1 MFARTRAKFLM
12 MAVLVAII
20 AFAVV
25 EGLYWWRHVTV
36 TSAWLGADFTIMG
49 SGVNGRIKRIDVQK
63 GDTVKAGALL
73 ATMDSEIAELDAV
86 SLEADLAQARA
97 QKTLVENE
105 LSAFQQDI
113 SDQIK
118 TQETII
124 VLQNRELETLKQRL
138 GIAQSTMARNAK
150 LIKRQVM
157 SRKTND
163 TSKDRALEITSELR
177 ELQTK
182 ISEKQ
187 RKIAEL
193 KGTTTQEAIFKS
205 RIEVID
211 RGIEKLEVRIQQAQ
225 RELTKMH
232 IYAPINA
239 VVNDVYVNA
248 GVYVEDGDRVFV
260 LHDPAKLWIEAPV
273 DDSQVRHVSVGQR
286 VEVDI
291 EAYPYVEFTGKVVA
305 VGQATVGSMTG
316 NNDASRGA
324 PKIPVR
330 IALDPSDHPLWP
342 GVRATVHI
350 RIR

>member
-1 MFARTRAKFLM
+1 M

-36 TSAWLGADFTIMG
+36 TSAWLGADFTTMG
-49 SGVNGRIKRIDVQK
+49 SSVNGRIKRIHVQM
-63 GDTVKAGALL
+63 GDTVEAGTLL
-73 ATMDSEIAELDAV
+73 ATMDSEIAELDAM
-86 SLEADLAQARA
+86 SLEADLEQARA
-97 QKTLVENE
+97 QKALVESE

-113 SDQIK
+113 RDQIK
-118 TQETII
+118 TQET
-124 VLQNRELETLKQRL
+124 VLALQSRELETLKRRL
-138 GIAQSTMARNAK
+138 SIAQSTRGRNAK
-150 LIKRQVM
+150 LIKSGVI
-157 SRKTND
+157 SKKTND
-163 TSKDRALEITSELR
+163 AARDRALEITSELR

-182 ISEKQ
+182 LSEKQ

-193 KGTTTQEAIFKS
+193 NGTTTQEAIFRS
-205 RIEVID
+205 RIEVIN
-211 RGIEKLEVRIQQAQ
+211 RGIKKLEVRIQQSRRLLA
-225 RELTKMH
+225 KMH
-232 IYAPINA
+232 IYTPINA

-248 GVYVEDGDRVFV
+248 GTYVEDGDRVFL

-273 DDSQVRHVSVGQR
+273 DDSAVRHVSVGQR

-291 EAYPYVEFTGKVVA
+291 EAYPYVEFTGTVA
-305 VGQATVGSMTG
+305 AIGHVTVGSMTG
-316 NNDASRGA
+316 DNDASRGA
-324 PKIPVR
+324 PKLPVR

>member
-1 MFARTRAKFLM
+1 
-12 MAVLVAII
+12 LVAP
-20 AFAVV
+20 
-25 EGLYWWRHVTV
+25 RHRDNFTV
-36 TSAWLGADFTIMG
+36 MG
-49 SGVNGRIKRIDVQK
+49 SGVNGQIKRIEVQK
-63 GDTVKAGALL
+63 GDTVKAGTLL

-150 LIKRQVM
+150 LIERQVM

-163 TSKDRALEITSELR
+163 TSKDRAP
-177 ELQTK
+177 
-182 ISEKQ
+182 EKQ

>member
-1 MFARTRAKFLM
+1 MLARTRAKFLI
-12 MAVLVAII
+12 MAVFVGII

-36 TSAWLGADFTIMG
+36 TSAWLGADFTVMG
-49 SGVNGRIKRIDVQK
+49 SGVNGRIERIEVQK
-63 GDTVKAGALL
+63 GDTVKTGTLL

-86 SLEADLAQARA
+86 SLEADLAQERA

-113 SDQIK
+113 RDQIE

-124 VLQNRELETLKQRL
+124 ALQSRELETLMRRL
-138 GIAQSTMARNAK
+138 RIAQSTMARNAK
-150 LIKRQVM
+150 LIRRQVI
-157 SRKTND
+157 SRTTND
-163 TSKDRALEITSELR
+163 TSKDRELEITSELR
-177 ELQTK
+177 ELETT

-193 KGTTTQEAIFKS
+193 KGMTAQEAIFRS

-211 RGIEKLEVRIQQAQ
+211 RGIEKLEIGIQQSRRQLA
-225 RELTKMH
+225 KMH

-248 GVYVEDGDRVFV
+248 GAYVEDGDRVFV

-273 DDSQVRHVSVGQR
+273 DDSQVRHVSLGQR
-286 VEVDI
+286 VEIDI
-291 EAYPYVEFTGKVVA
+291 EAYPYVEFTGTVA
-305 VGQATVGSMTG
+305 SVGQATVGSMTG

-330 IALDPSDHPLWP
+330 IALDQSDHPLWP
-342 GVRATVHI
+342 GARATVHI

>member
-1 MFARTRAKFLM
+1 MLARTRSKFLIM
-12 MAVLVAII
+12 IVFVGVV
-20 AFAVV
+20 AFAVA

-36 TSAWLGADFTIMG
+36 TSAWLGADFTVMG
-49 SGVNGRIKRIDVQK
+49 SGVNGRIKRIEVQK
-63 GDTVKAGALL
+63 GDAVKVGALL

-105 LSAFQQDI
+105 LNAFQQDI
-113 SDQIK
+113 RDQIK
-118 TQETII
+118 TQETI
-124 VLQNRELETLKQRL
+124 VALQYRELETLKQRL
-138 GIAQSTMARNAK
+138 SIAQSTMARNAK
-150 LIKRQVM
+150 LIQRQVM
-157 SRKTND
+157 SRTTND
-163 TSKDRALEITSELR
+163 TSKDRELEITSELR

-182 ISEKQ
+182 ISEKE

-193 KGTTTQEAIFKS
+193 NGTTTQEAIFRS
-205 RIEVID
+205 RIEVIE
-211 RGIEKLEVRIQQAQ
+211 RGIEKLEVRIQQAR

-248 GVYVEDGDRVFV
+248 GAYVEDGDRVFV

-273 DDSQVRHVSVGQR
+273 DDSQVRHVSVGQP
-286 VEVDI
+286 VEIDI
-291 EAYPYVEFTGKVVA
+291 EAYPYVEFTGTVAA

-330 IALDPSDHPLWP
+330 IALDPSEHLLWP